1 MAHNDL
7 DYLSNLPQPTPTDDD
22 ELKKSNLYQSSQRLR
37 VENIS
42 SQSDTHG
49 GGGNILTKES
59 APPVE
64 SVASQL
70 PESVQAKSET
80 IVANNAIPVA
90 NPTLPESLK
99 DRAQANVERGI
110 VQAPDTHLPGK
121 TTRGVDEKLAE
132 IVVHQNQFQQESR
145 PAPSPPPQPKE
156 EAHTQVK
163 VEQVDMY
170 ESPKINI
177 LGQSAISAEEDTS
190 FGLSFSYTTSA
201 KGGMDSGSITVIVRG
216 LPDDFIVTKLD
227 ANNNLIVL
235 TRQADGSY
243 VIDIDDLPYISV
255 HPPENYSG
263 DVTFQ
268 AYITGVT
275 ADGITLV
282 SSSLAVTVTV
292 VAVADAPTATIH
304 NLTGT
309 EDSTTTVGLDTSFSA
324 TSSDAIGTGTYG
336 SEVITAVLKGVPD
349 NVKLYYEGGDY
360 LSQDSQGNWIV
371 DPAKLSLV
379 RFEFP
384 ENYKGEFTVT
394 LLVTSTEPSDGDSKS
409 TAETFTVT
417 IYPVADGIGG
427 YIAQSLSGNENT
439 VISSSS
445 SSHAVEIIITDP
457 SETLHVTLDSLP
469 SGVTVTLS
477 DGTVYH
483 STSTGNID
491 ITSWG
496 HIVVENG
503 VTKWVIDQLSVT
515 SATNSDADF
524 TLQISA
530 YTTDSGAGQTVT
542 STITTIEIPVTVLA
556 VAQPAEV
563 YTLSGAVSHADGSW
577 SYYLTEDLGNTKTLA
592 FHVGL
597 TDTDGSEILT
607 TVLNDIPTGTTVI
620 QIDQYGNVLA
630 TNNGTD
636 TSMTLVATSDGN
648 VYLQII
654 PPANS
659 SDDFVLSLVIQTQ
672 ETNPDDS
679 QVAVRYNDTVIPIDV
694 VISAKADLPDVH
706 VAVNNGDYTSD
717 FAVTIKEHIASET
730 YTPVTFS
737 FTANSTDLVD
747 SKDPNAGP
755 ETITSITI
763 TGLPSGT
770 VITSDYIEG
779 GSYTVTTAG
788 DVITFTIPAGQTTIS
803 GTYSITPPTNY
814 EGTITA
820 VLSVTSTEPT
830 NGDSIANVIT
840 QTINIDPVATTPS
853 ITLTQSTYAITEDPN
868 LAHTTPYTISFDTL
882 DSTTD
887 DLQITLSGFEPG
899 TVIQSTTDPS
909 VKLTVDAYGNVTL
922 TSANWPDLHTAS
934 GSLVDSGTV
943 SFYVIP
949 PENYSSKSVETIT
962 VTVTAIDGTDHAST
976 SGSFDYIVSPVAD
989 PLNNPTVTSTNV
1001 DPAHDSSTIT
1011 ITLPLSDTDGSESI
1025 TSALL
1030 QGIPDGY
1037 TIKVWDGHNNWIDV
1051 TLTSTGNGYNEV
1063 DLTSYV
1069 NYVNDE
1075 GTVTVQ
1081 AYPPNGTTGTI
1092 HLELVVQNTDVGIDA
1107 NGDPTSSTNSTTIPV
1122 SFDVVQAYSTATTAT
1137 GNEDDYIPINLGI
1150 TVVDGIHVS
1159 FLVISGYTDGSIYID
1174 NGSGKV
1180 LVTDGDLMNAG
1191 WTSTST
1197 VYYLSNQN
1205 DDTNANL
1212 TIDYK
1217 VSDSSGNQY
1226 NTDFTNTINVIVAP
1240 VADPLDNPT
1249 VNATNVGYNDTYST
1263 VTISLPL
1270 TDTDGS
1276 ESITSAI
1283 LQYIPDGYTIKV
1295 WDGHNNWID
1304 VTLTSTGNGYNEVDL
1319 ANYLDNNNQILVRVY
1334 PSEGAGGT
1342 INLELVATN
1351 TDTGVD
1357 ANGDPTSST
1366 NSTILDFSFI
1376 VAPVA
1381 DPLNNPTVTATDV
1394 TPDGNSYSTVT
1405 ISLPLTD
1412 TDGSESI
1419 TSAILTGIPDE
1430 YTIKVWNGSN
1440 WVSVTLTST
1449 GNGYNE
1455 VNLVDYLNNNQIL
1468 VQVYPS
1474 DSAGGTVDLHL
1485 IAENTDAGLDVD
1497 NTLAHDIRETT
1508 IDFSFIVA
1516 QTQASAQTA
1525 TGNEDTNIPLNLGI
1539 TVGSNTSVSSLVI
1552 HDDATTSS
1560 GKIYLS
1566 VDGTGTTLTEIAY
1579 GDDLIAAGWTSS
1591 SAVYY
1596 VPNANDN
1603 TNASLTID
1611 YQISSGTY
1619 TSDTLHNTVGIT
1631 VLGQADIPT
1640 ITANNFLYTANTA
1653 TDLGIHFSST
1663 DTDGSEQYSF
1673 TLTVSGA
1680 GNDWALLGGNGDTL
1694 TANTSSTLNGITTNT
1709 YIISGAN
1716 SVATLESLQ
1725 FNSGS
1730 TTGDFTF
1737 SLQTTVTED
1746 DYDAATNPG
1755 GQATFTELFTA
1766 QATWSVT
1773 PTTVSGLE
1781 DTDIT
1786 LNLGITILDPNIS
1799 VSYLVL
1805 NDDTGKGQIYID
1817 NHDGN
1822 GKVLVTD
1829 WDLLHAG
1836 WTSSSTVY
1844 YRPDPNDNTDTTI
1857 EVKYEISDGDGHT
1870 SGTLSNSVGVTV
1882 LGQADT
1888 PTIEAGTT
1896 SYQAGEPTN
1905 LGIQF
1910 SSPDTDGS
1918 EQYSFILTV
1927 SGSGSDWEVRDGY
1940 NKEIEH
1946 TSSTDEN
1953 GITTH
1958 VYTLSGNDSVS
1969 ILESLQLNSGST
1981 TGEFTFK
1988 LETTVTENDYN
1999 ATTNPGGQ
2007 ATFEYE
2013 FTMTDDSSQSGL
2025 GARMAMTSSE
2035 TMSENVLLD
2044 INDNITTISDS
2055 DLVTI
2060 SGFSSNTNFYSV
2072 DTNGH
2077 QTLVGQ
2083 TDANGSI
2090 ILTGSQV
2097 NGLNGHELYYDN
2109 LNGHNTF
2116 DMVVQ
2121 VNDHLYS
2128 FNVDQNTGHMTATS
2142 PDFATTSL
2150 MSDTTTY
2157 DMTTDTHHTDTSTD
2171 TSTAPLTD
2179 TGYTDTPTIIDQTST
2194 TLDQHHHY

>member
-7 DYLSNLPQPTPTDDD
+7 DYLNNLPQPTPADDD

-64 SVASQL
+64 SVVAQL
-70 PESVQAKSET
+70 PESVQVKSET
-80 IVANNAIPVA
+80 IVANSAIPVS
-90 NPTLPESLK
+90 NPTLPETLK
-99 DRAQANVERGI
+99 DRAQAAVERGI
-110 VQAPDTHLPGK
+110 VQAADTHLPGK
-121 TTRGVDEKLAE
+121 TTHGADEKLAE

-145 PAPSPPPQPKE
+145 PALSPPPQPKE

-163 VEQVDMY
+163 VEQIDTY

-177 LGQSAISAEEDTS
+177 LGQSTISAEEDTS

-201 KGGMDSGSITVIVRG
+201 KGGMDSDSITVIIRG
-216 LPDDFIVTKLD
+216 LPDEFIVTKLD

-243 VIDIDDLPYISV
+243 AVDIDDLPYISV

-275 ADGITLV
+275 ADGVTLV

-292 VAVADAPTATIH
+292 VAVADTPTATVH

-309 EDSTTTVGLDTSFSA
+309 EDSTTAVGFDTSFSA
-324 TSSDAIGTGTYG
+324 TSDDAIGTGIYG
-336 SEVITAVLKGVPD
+336 SEVITAVLKGVPA
-349 NVKLYYEGGDY
+349 NVKLYYEGSSGEY
-360 LSQDSQGNWIV
+360 LSKDSQGNWIV

-379 RFEFP
+379 RFDFP
-384 ENYKGEFTVT
+384 ENYKGKFTVT

-409 TAETFTVT
+409 VAETFTVT

-439 VISSSS
+439 AISSSS
-445 SSHAVEIIITDP
+445 SNHAVEIIITDP

-469 SGVTVTLS
+469 SGVTVTLL

-483 STSTGNID
+483 STGTGNID

-496 HIVVENG
+496 HIIVENG
-503 VTKWVIDQLSVT
+503 VTKWVIDQLSAT
-515 SATNSDADF
+515 SVTNSDADF
-524 TLQISA
+524 TLHISA

-542 STITTIEIPVTVLA
+542 SATTTIDIPVTVLA

-577 SYYLTEDLGNTKTLA
+577 SYHLTEDLGASKTLA

-607 TVLNDIPTGTTVI
+607 AVLNDIPTGTTII
-620 QIDQYGNVLA
+620 QVDQSGHVLA

-636 TSMTLVATSDGN
+636 TSLTLVATSDGN
-648 VYLQII
+648 VYLKII

-659 SDDFVLSLVIQTQ
+659 SDDFVLNLVVQTQ
-672 ETNPDDS
+672 ETNADDS

-694 VISAKADLPDVH
+694 VVSAKADLPDVH

-717 FAVTIKEHIASET
+717 FAVTIKEHIESQT

-737 FTANSTDLVD
+737 FTANSTDFVD

-788 DVITFTIPAGQTTIS
+788 DVITLTIPAGQTAIS

-814 EGTITA
+814 EGTIAA

-830 NGDSIANVIT
+830 NGDSITNVIT
-840 QTINIDPVATTPS
+840 QTINIDPIATTPS

-868 LAHTTPYTISFDTL
+868 LAHTTPYTISFNTL

-899 TVIQSTTDPS
+899 TIIQSTTYPI

-922 TSANWPDLHTAS
+922 TSTNWPDLHTAS
-934 GSLVDSGTV
+934 GNLVDLGTV
-943 SFYVIP
+943 SFYVTP
-949 PENYSSKSVETIT
+949 PENYSSSSIETIT
-962 VTVTAIDGTDHAST
+962 VTATAIDGTDRAST

-989 PLNNPTVTSTNV
+989 PLNNPTASATNV
-1001 DPAHDSSTIT
+1001 DPAHDASTLT
-1011 ITLPLSDTDGSESI
+1011 INLPLSDTDGSESI

-1037 TIKVWDGHNNWIDV
+1037 TIKVLDHYNNWVDV
-1051 TLTSTGNGYNEV
+1051 TLTSMENGYNKI
-1063 DLTSYV
+1063 DLASYINNNQV
-1069 NYVNDE
+1069 I
-1075 GTVTVQ
+1075 VQ
-1081 AYPPNGTTGTI
+1081 VYPPNGTTGTI
-1092 HLELVVQNTDVGIDA
+1092 HLELVATNTDVGIDA
-1107 NGDPTSSTNSTTIPV
+1107 NGDPTSSTNLTNIPIQ
-1122 SFDVVQAYSTATTAT
+1122 FDVVQAYSTPTTT
-1137 GNEDDYIPINLGI
+1137 SGNEDTNIPINLGI
-1150 TVVDGIHVS
+1150 TVGDGIHVS
-1159 FLVISGYTDGSIYID
+1159 SLVITNDATDLKGTIYLD
-1174 NGSGKV
+1174 ADGTGTTLTLV
-1180 LVTDGDLMNAG
+1180 AYDTDLVTAG
-1191 WTSTST
+1191 WTSASKL
-1197 VYYLSNQN
+1197 YYVPNQN
-1205 DDTNANL
+1205 DSTNANL

-1217 VSDSSGNQY
+1217 VSDSNGNQY
-1226 NTDFTNTINVIVAP
+1226 DTDFTNTINVIVAP
-1240 VADPLDNPT
+1240 VADDLDSPSIT
-1249 VNATNVGYNDTYST
+1249 AANVGHNDTYSS

-1276 ESITSAI
+1276 ESISSAI
-1283 LQYIPDGYTIKV
+1283 LTGIPNGYTIKAL
-1295 WDGHNNWID
+1295 DHYGNWGD

-1319 ANYLDNNNQILVRVY
+1319 EQYLDSNNQILVRAY
-1334 PSEGAGGT
+1334 PPEGAGGT
-1342 INLELVATN
+1342 INLELVAIN

-1357 ANGDPTSST
+1357 ANGDPTDST
-1366 NSTILDFSFI
+1366 NSTTLSFSFI

-1381 DPLNNPTVTATDV
+1381 DPLNSPTITATDV
-1394 TPDGNSYSTVT
+1394 TPDSNSYSTIT

-1412 TDGSESI
+1412 MDGSESI
-1419 TSAILTGIPDE
+1419 TSAILTGIPNG
-1430 YTIKVWNGSN
+1430 YTIKVWDGNS
-1440 WVSVTLTST
+1440 WVEVTLTST
-1449 GNGYNE
+1449 EDGYNK
-1455 VNLVDYLNNNQIL
+1455 VDLAQYLDNNNQVT
-1468 VQVYPS
+1468 VQAYPP
-1474 DSAGGTVDLHL
+1474 DDAGGTVNLHL
-1485 IAENTDAGLDVD
+1485 IATNTDTGVGVD
-1497 NTLAHDIRETT
+1497 GNPATDTNQTTL
-1508 IDFSFIVA
+1508 DFSFIVA
-1516 QTQASAQTA
+1516 QTQASAQTT
-1525 TGNEDTNIPLNLGI
+1525 TGNEDTNIPLDLGI
-1539 TVGSNTSVSSLVI
+1539 TVGSNTSISSLII
-1552 HDDATTSS
+1552 HDNATTSS
-1560 GKIYLS
+1560 GKIYLD
-1566 VDGTGTTLTEIAY
+1566 VDGTGTTLTEVAY
-1579 GDDLIAAGWTSS
+1579 DTDLVLEGWTSAS
-1591 SAVYY
+1591 KLYY
-1596 VPNANDN
+1596 TPNENDN
-1603 TNASLTID
+1603 TNANLTID
-1611 YQISSGTY
+1611 YQISSSTY
-1619 TSDTLHNTVGIT
+1619 TSDTLHNTIGVT
-1631 VLGQADIPT
+1631 VLGQADTPT
-1640 ITANNFLYTANTA
+1640 ITANNFLYTANTT
-1653 TDLGIHFSST
+1653 TDLGIQFSSP
-1663 DTDGSEQYSF
+1663 DTDGSEHYSF
-1673 TLTVSGA
+1673 ILTVTGSGD
-1680 GNDWALLGGNGDTL
+1680 DWTLLGGNGLTL
-1694 TANTSSTLNGITTNT
+1694 NTSSTDNGVTTNT
-1709 YIISGAN
+1709 YTID

-1730 TTGDFTF
+1730 TTGEFTF
-1737 SLQTTVTED
+1737 SLETTVTEN
-1746 DYDAATNPG
+1746 DYNATTNTG
-1755 GQATFTELFTA
+1755 GQATFTESFTA
-1766 QATWSVT
+1766 QATWSVA

-1781 DTDIT
+1781 DNDIP
-1786 LNLGITILDPNIS
+1786 LNLGITILDPNIF

-1805 NDDTGKGQIYID
+1805 NDEATTPSGKIYID
-1817 NHDGN
+1817 NHNGN
-1822 GKVLVTD
+1822 GEVLVTD
-1829 WDLLHAG
+1829 GNLLGAG

-1844 YRPDPNDNTDTTI
+1844 YRPDANNNTDTTI
-1857 EVKYEISDGDGHT
+1857 EVKYEISDSGGHT
-1870 SGTLSNSVGVTV
+1870 SGTLYNSIGVTV
-1882 LGQADT
+1882 LGQADEPGIST
-1888 PTIEAGTT
+1888 TIASYEASTT
-1896 SYQAGEPTN
+1896 TN

-1918 EQYSFILTV
+1918 EHYSFILTV
-1927 SGSGSDWEVRDGY
+1927 TGSDGDWKLLGGNDLTL
-1940 NKEIEH
+1940 N
-1946 TSSTDEN
+1946 TSSTDN
-1953 GITTH
+1953 GVTTNT
-1958 VYTLSGNDSVS
+1958 YTIDSVAT
-1969 ILESLQLNSGST
+1969 LESLQFNSGST
-1981 TGEFTFK
+1981 TGEFTFS
-1988 LETTVTENDYN
+1988 LETTVKEDDYN
-1999 ATTNPGGQ
+1999 VTANPDGL
-2007 ATFEYE
+2007 ATFEYQ
-2013 FTMTDDSSQSGL
+2013 FTITDAANSQSGL

-2035 TMSENVLLD
+2035 TTSENILLD

-2072 DTNGH
+2072 DTSGH

-2097 NGLNGHELYYDN
+2097 NGLNDQELYYDN

-2128 FNVDQNTGHMTATS
+2128 FNVDQNTGQMTATS
-2142 PDFATTSL
+2142 SDFATTSL

-2157 DMTTDTHHTDTSTD
+2157 DMTTDTHHTDTSTE
-2171 TSTAPLTD
+2171 TSTTPLTD